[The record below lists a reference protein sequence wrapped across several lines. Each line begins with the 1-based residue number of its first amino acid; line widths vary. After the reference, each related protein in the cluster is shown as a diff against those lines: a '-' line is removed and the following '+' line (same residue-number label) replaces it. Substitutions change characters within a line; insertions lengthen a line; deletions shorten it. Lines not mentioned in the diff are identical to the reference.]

1 MLRFELA
8 TPLYISGT
16 LTDYNSQNNV
26 FRIRREILGLYSPE
40 MRVMQT
46 ILVSD
51 TLNTI
56 QGPSQKFLDKL
67 KIEKTKNYFGKVN

>member
-1 MLRFELA
+1 
-8 TPLYISGT
+8 
-16 LTDYNSQNNV
+16 
-26 FRIRREILGLYSPE
+26 
-40 MRVMQT
+40 MQT